1 MDFPKI
7 NLHTH
12 SVFSDGKNSIKQM
25 VTVALKLKINYL
37 AITDHFS
44 DSWKCKIMPT
54 LNTAEKIEDYLI
66 KIENCQKYLKTNNK
80 NLRLFKGIEIDM
92 GSSEK
97 VIKKL
102 IRPEDFD
109 IILFEYLE
117 TPEGVAY
124 VRNIIEYWK
133 KLNPINNKFPILGL
147 AHFDPSNFIYQGLDS
162 LISFL
167 KDFKIYYEF
176 NSSYYEYFSRKNE
189 LFFKKLKEHNVY
201 VAIGSDAHNLNGLNF
216 IEEPLKMIE
225 FYNLEKNHKL
235 FLERLKN
242 R

>member
-1 MDFPKI
+1 
-7 NLHTH
+7 LHTH
-12 SVFSDGKNSIKQM
+12 TVFSDGKNSIKQM
-25 VTVALKLKINYL
+25 VTQAVKLNLNHL

-44 DSWKCKIMPT
+44 DSWKSNVIPT
-54 LNTAEKIEDYLI
+54 LNSAEKIEDYFI
-66 KIENCQKYLKTNNK
+66 KIENCQRYLKNNNK
-80 NLRLFKGIEIDM
+80 NLRLFKGIEIDI
-92 GSSEK
+92 GSSER

-102 IRPEDFD
+102 IRPQDFD

-162 LISFL
+162 LMYFL
-167 KDFKIYYEF
+167 KEFKIYYEF

-189 LFFKKLKEHNVY
+189 LFFKKLKEHNIY
-201 VAIGSDAHNLNGLNF
+201 VAIGSDAHNSNGLDF

-225 FYNLEKNHKL
+225 IYKLEKNFKL
-235 FLERLKN
+235 FLKRLKN

>member
-1 MDFPKI
+1 MNYPKT

-12 SVFSDGKNSIKQM
+12 TVFSDGKNSIKQM
-25 VTVALKLKINYL
+25 VTVAIKLKINYL

-44 DSWKCKIMPT
+44 DSWKCKVIPT
-54 LNTAEKIEDYLI
+54 LNTAEKIENYLS
-66 KIENCQKYLKTNNK
+66 KIETCQRYLKTNNK
-80 NLRLFKGIEIDM
+80 NLRLLKGIEIDL

-97 VIKKL
+97 VIKKF
-102 IRPEDFD
+102 IRPEHFD

-117 TPEGVAY
+117 TPEGMAY

-133 KLNPINNKFPILGL
+133 NLTPINNKFPILGL

-167 KDFKIYYEF
+167 KEFKIYYEF

-189 LFFKKLKEHNVY
+189 LFFKKLKEHNIY
-201 VAIGSDAHNLNGLNF
+201 IAIGSDAHNLNGLDF

-225 FYNLEKNHKL
+225 IYNLENNFKL
-235 FLERLKN
+235 FLERLKK

>member
-1 MDFPKI
+1 MNYPKT

-12 SVFSDGKNSIKQM
+12 TVFSDGKNSIKQM

-44 DSWKCKIMPT
+44 DSWKCKIIPT
-54 LNTAEKIEDYLI
+54 LNTAEKIEAYLI
-66 KIENCQKYLKTNNK
+66 QIENCQRYLKTNNK
-80 NLRLFKGIEIDM
+80 NLRLLKGIEIDL

-97 VIKKL
+97 VIKKF
-102 IRPEDFD
+102 IRPEHFD

-117 TPEGVAY
+117 TPEGMAY

-133 KLNPINNKFPILGL
+133 NLNPINNKFPILGL

-167 KDFKIYYEF
+167 KEFKIYYEF

-189 LFFKKLKEHNVY
+189 LFFKKLKEHNIY
-201 VAIGSDAHNLNGLNF
+201 IAIGSDAHNLNGLDF

-225 FYNLEKNHKL
+225 IYNLENNFKL

>member
-1 MDFPKI
+1 MKYPKT

-12 SVFSDGKNSIKQM
+12 TVFSDGKNSIKQL
-25 VTVALKLKINYL
+25 VTIALKLKLNYL

-44 DSWKCKIMPT
+44 DSWKSDIMPT
-54 LNTAEKIEDYLI
+54 LNTAEIIEDYLI
-66 KIENCQKYLKTNNK
+66 KIENCQRYLKTNNK

-102 IRPEDFD
+102 IRPEHFD

-117 TPEGVAY
+117 TPEGMAY

-133 KLNPINNKFPILGL
+133 RINPINNKLPILGL

-162 LISFL
+162 LIFFL
-167 KDFKIYYEF
+167 KEFEIYYEF
-176 NSSYYEYFSRKNE
+176 NSSYYECFSRKNE
-189 LFFKKLKEHNVY
+189 LFFKKLKEHNIY
-201 VAIGSDAHNLNGLNF
+201 VAIGSDAHNSNGLDF

-225 FYNLEKNHKL
+225 FYNLEKNFKL

>member
-1 MDFPKI
+1 MDFPKT
-7 NLHTH
+7 NLHSHTA
-12 SVFSDGKNSIKQM
+12 FSDGRNSIKQL
-25 VTVALKLKINYL
+25 VTIALKLKLNYL

-44 DSWKCKIMPT
+44 DSWKANVIST
-54 LNTAEKIEDYLI
+54 LNTAKKIEDYLI

-80 NLRLFKGIEIDM
+80 NLRLYKGIEIDI

-102 IRPEDFD
+102 IRPEHFD

-133 KLNPINNKFPILGL
+133 KSNPINNNFPILGL

-167 KDFKIYYEF
+167 KEFKIYYEF

-189 LFFKKLKEHNVY
+189 LFFKKLKEHNIY
-201 VAIGSDAHNLNGLNF
+201 VAIGSDAHNSNGLDF

-225 FYNLEKNHKL
+225 IYNLEKNFKL
-235 FLERLKN
+235 FLE
-242 R
+242 

>member
-25 VTVALKLKINYL
+25 VTQALKLNLNYL

-44 DSWKCKIMPT
+44 DSWKSNVIPT
-54 LNTAEKIEDYLI
+54 LNSAEKIEDYLI
-66 KIENCQKYLKTNNK
+66 KIENCQRYLKNNNK
-80 NLRLFKGIEIDM
+80 NLRLFKGIEIDI

-97 VIKKL
+97 GIKKL
-102 IRPEDFD
+102 IRPQDFN

-117 TPEGVAY
+117 TPESVAY
-124 VRNIIEYWK
+124 VRNIIQYWK

-147 AHFDPSNFIYQGLDS
+147 AHFDPSNFIYHGLDS
-162 LISFL
+162 LIYFL
-167 KDFKIYYEF
+167 KEFKIYYEF

-189 LFFKKLKEHNVY
+189 LFFKKLKEHNIY
-201 VAIGSDAHNLNGLNF
+201 VAIGSDAHNSNGLDF

-225 FYNLEKNHKL
+225 IYNLENNFKL
-235 FLERLKN
+235 FLERLKK

>member
-1 MDFPKI
+1 MDFPKT

-12 SVFSDGKNSIKQM
+12 TAFSDGRNSIKQL
-25 VTVALKLKINYL
+25 VTIALKLKLNYL

-44 DSWKCKIMPT
+44 DSWKANVIST

-80 NLRLFKGIEIDM
+80 NLRLYKGIEIDI

-102 IRPEDFD
+102 IRPEHFD

-133 KLNPINNKFPILGL
+133 KLNPINNNFPILGL

-167 KDFKIYYEF
+167 KEFKIYYEF

-189 LFFKKLKEHNVY
+189 LFFKKIKEHNIY
-201 VAIGSDAHNLNGLNF
+201 IAIGSDAHNSNGLDF

-225 FYNLEKNHKL
+225 IYNLEKNFKL

>member
-1 MDFPKI
+1 MDFPKT
-7 NLHTH
+7 NLHSHTA
-12 SVFSDGKNSIKQM
+12 FSDGRNSIKQL
-25 VTVALKLKINYL
+25 VTIALKLKLNYL

-44 DSWKCKIMPT
+44 DSWKANVIST

-80 NLRLFKGIEIDM
+80 NLRLYKGIEIDI

-102 IRPEDFD
+102 IRPEHFD

-133 KLNPINNKFPILGL
+133 KSNPINNNFPILGL

-167 KDFKIYYEF
+167 KEFKIYYEF

-189 LFFKKLKEHNVY
+189 LFFKKLKEHNIY
-201 VAIGSDAHNLNGLNF
+201 VAIGSDAHNSNGLDF

-225 FYNLEKNHKL
+225 IYNLEKNFKL

>member
-44 DSWKCKIMPT
+44 DSWKCKIIPT

-66 KIENCQKYLKTNNK
+66 KIENCQSYLKTNNK
-80 NLRLFKGIEIDM
+80 NLRLFKGIEIDL

-97 VIKKL
+97 VIKKF
-102 IRPEDFD
+102 IRPEHFD

-117 TPEGVAY
+117 TPEGMAY

-133 KLNPINNKFPILGL
+133 NLKPVNNKFPILGL

-162 LISFL
+162 LIYFL
-167 KDFKIYYEF
+167 KEFNIYYEF
-176 NSSYYEYFSRKNE
+176 NSSYYECFSRKNE
-189 LFFKKLKEHNVY
+189 LFFKKLKEHKIY
-201 VAIGSDAHNLNGLNF
+201 VAIGSDAHNLNGLDF

-225 FYNLEKNHKL
+225 IYNLENNFKL

-242 R
+242 I

>member
-1 MDFPKI
+1 MKYPKT

-12 SVFSDGKNSIKQM
+12 TVFSDGKNSIKQL
-25 VTVALKLKINYL
+25 VTIALKLKLNYL

-44 DSWKCKIMPT
+44 DSWKSDIMPT
-54 LNTAEKIEDYLI
+54 LNTAEIIEDYLI
-66 KIENCQKYLKTNNK
+66 KIENCQRYLKTNNK

-102 IRPEDFD
+102 IRPEHFD

-117 TPEGVAY
+117 TPEGMAY

-133 KLNPINNKFPILGL
+133 RINPINNKLPILGL

-167 KDFKIYYEF
+167 KEFKIYYEF
-176 NSSYYEYFSRKNE
+176 NSSYFEYFSRKNE
-189 LFFKKLKEHNVY
+189 LFFMKLKEHNIY
-201 VAIGSDAHNLNGLNF
+201 VAIGSDAHNSNGLDF

-225 FYNLEKNHKL
+225 IYNLENNFKL

>member
-12 SVFSDGKNSIKQM
+12 SVFSDGKNSIKQL
-25 VTVALKLKINYL
+25 VTISLKLKLNYL

-44 DSWKCKIMPT
+44 DSWKSNIIPT
-54 LNTAEKIEDYLI
+54 LNTAEKIEDYLT
-66 KIENCQKYLKTNNK
+66 KIENCQIFLKTNNK
-80 NLRLFKGIEIDM
+80 NLRLYKGIEIDI

-124 VRNIIEYWK
+124 IRNLIKYWK

-167 KDFKIYYEF
+167 KEFKIYYEF
-176 NSSYYEYFSRKNE
+176 NSSYYEYFSKKNE
-189 LFFKKLKEHNVY
+189 LFFKKLKEHNIY
-201 VAIGSDAHNLNGLNF
+201 IAIGSDAHNLNGLDF

-225 FYNLEKNHKL
+225 IYNLENNFKL

>member
-12 SVFSDGKNSIKQM
+12 SVFSDGKNSIKQL
-25 VTVALKLKINYL
+25 VTISLKLKLNYL

-44 DSWKCKIMPT
+44 DSWKSNIIPT
-54 LNTAEKIEDYLI
+54 LNTAEKIEDYLT
-66 KIENCQKYLKTNNK
+66 KIENCQIFLKTNNK
-80 NLRLFKGIEIDM
+80 NLRLYKGIEIDI

-117 TPEGVAY
+117 TPEGMAY
-124 VRNIIEYWK
+124 IRNIIEYWK
-133 KLNPINNKFPILGL
+133 KLTPTNNKFPLLGL
-147 AHFDPSNFIYQGLDS
+147 AHFDPSNFIHQGLDS
-162 LISFL
+162 LIFFL
-167 KDFKIYYEF
+167 KEFKIYYEF
-176 NSSYYEYFSRKNE
+176 NSSYYEYFSKKNE
-189 LFFKKLKEHNVY
+189 LFFKKLKEHNIY
-201 VAIGSDAHNLNGLNF
+201 IAIGSDAHNLNGLDF

-225 FYNLEKNHKL
+225 IYNLENNFKL